1 MISMK
6 RLAGGAALTVLALA
20 ASSAVYAQE
29 TTAAIRGEITS
40 ASGAPIAGANVTIVH
55 TPSGTRSTVSSDA
68 SGVYDAR
75 GLRVGGPYVITV
87 ASGEFEPETIEGVNL
102 TVGDTLRLNVDLESA
117 VAVDAIIVTAAR
129 DVTSENTGTS
139 STLNRDDIQS
149 VVTINRDIRDLA
161 RRNVLVSQ
169 NSRGD
174 GGISIAGSNPRTNRI
189 AIDGAQAQD
198 DFGLNTGGLPTR
210 RGPVSLDAI
219 EQFTVN
225 AVPIDVENGDF
236 SGGALDVVLR
246 SGANAFHGS
255 AFVNYLNDGMTG
267 RKIRG
272 SKVDTR
278 IKQENYGAFLS
289 GPIIKDKLFFAL
301 SYEFYDS
308 ADSTSTGPTGAGFAN
323 SINGV
328 SQATIDQVTSIF
340 NTNYASKFEVG
351 SIASTKPILDE
362 KYTAKVDWN
371 INENHRLSLTARY
384 ALSELTSRTD
394 LSTSSAGL
402 DSHWYLTGEEDY
414 SYVGELNSQ
423 WTDKLST
430 TLRLTYRDYERRQ
443 NPPSGQEF
451 SDIQICLAPTSVV
464 ATGNTMTSCGSTS
477 TLRFGPDQF
486 RHANFLETSNLQVQ
500 AVAKYALGDHLFK
513 AGYQGQQIDIFNI
526 FVPNSDGSYYFDSIA
541 DFAAGKANR
550 LVYSNA
556 VTGDANDAAAD
567 FRYTLHSVFAQD
579 TLEITEKLRVTLGA
593 RYDWYKSDDKP
604 AYNPNFVARNG
615 FTNQQTYD
623 GLSVLMP
630 RGSVEYEPTE
640 WLELRAGA
648 GLFSGGLPDVF
659 ISNSFSN
666 TGIVTAGIQIE
677 RTATGFTET
686 TGAAGF
692 TPAIGSAA
700 LDISLA
706 NAAFGYDIPASVQAL
721 QGGAVVP
728 TASETNAI
736 LPSFKMPSDW
746 KLFFTA
752 TLKAQDGWTS
762 GFLPESMAP
771 AFDNWRLS
779 LDAVATEVND
789 GLTFR
794 DFRAAPLVVNGV
806 AQKTPDGRIRYDG
819 IGGTAA
825 QRAASGIS
833 SINAGSNRDIV
844 ALNADK
850 GQSYTL
856 GLSLSRSFDNGLDLQ
871 FGYARQKIEDQVSGA
886 RFASTASSLY
896 GTGAAGLDP
905 NEEAYGTAFEEI
917 ENRFKAEV
925 GYRKKFF
932 GDYESRFNLFAET
945 RSGRP
950 ISFVMNDPASGR
962 GSTFGVNR
970 GNHLLYVPDFRADTN
985 PNDLTVGFVTFAN
998 QATLDSFKNA
1008 VELFGLPQGR
1018 ILEKGEGS
1026 DDNPE
1031 IYQVDFQYSQELPG
1045 FMKGHKSRL
1054 VFDVQNVLN
1063 LINDEWGVIEEYS
1076 DSTRLISAQCATS
1089 AGVAA
1094 PTGSPVCDRYLYSNF
1109 NTTAA
1114 TKARDSGGRSVW
1126 SVQVGLRYEF

>member
-1 MISMK
+1 MSFRK
-6 RLAGGAALTVLALA
+6 LLFGATASVVAITASA
-20 ASSAVYAQE
+20 AWAQE
-29 TTAAIRGEITS
+29 TTSAIRGEITS
-40 ASGAPIAGANVTIVH
+40 AAGVPIPNVSVTIVH
-55 TPSGTRSTVSSDA
+55 KPSGTRSTTSSDA
-68 SGVYDAR
+68 MGVFDAR
-75 GLRVGGPYVITV
+75 GLRVGGPYVITFKSADYEV
-87 ASGEFEPETIEGVNL
+87 ETIEGVSL
-102 TVGDTLRLNVDLESA
+102 AVGDTLRLNVDMESA
-117 VAVDAIIVTAAR
+117 VAVEEVVIVAAR
-129 DVTSENTGTS
+129 DVTSDNSGVA
-139 STLNRDDIQS
+139 STLDRDDIQS

-189 AIDGAQAQD
+189 TIDGAQAQD

-219 EQFTVN
+219 EQFTVT

-246 SGANAFHGS
+246 SGSNSFHGS
-255 AFVNYLNDGMTG
+255 AFLNYLNDGMTG

-272 SKVDTR
+272 AKVNTR
-278 IKQENYGAFLS
+278 ITQENYGAFVS
-289 GPIIKDKLFFAL
+289 GPILKDKLFFAL
-301 SYEFYDS
+301 SYEFYNS
-308 ADSTSTGPTGAGFAN
+308 ADSTPTGPVGAGFAN
-323 SINGV
+323 AINGV
-328 SQATIDQVTSIF
+328 PQSTIDQVTNIF
-340 NTNYASKFEVG
+340 NTRYASKFDVG
-351 SIASTKPILDE
+351 TIASTKPIVDE
-362 KYTAKVDWN
+362 KYTAKFDWN
-371 INENHRLSLTARY
+371 INDDHRLSLTARY

-394 LSTSSAGL
+394 LSTTSAGL

-430 TLRLTYRDYERRQ
+430 NLRVTYRDYERRQ
-443 NPPSGQEF
+443 NPPSGQDF

-464 ATGNTMTSCGSTS
+464 ASGNTMTSCGSTS
-477 TLRFGPDQF
+477 SLRFGPDQF
-486 RHANFLETSNLQVQ
+486 RHANFLETSNLQIQ

-513 AGYQGQQIDIFNI
+513 AGYQGQQIDVFNI

-541 DFAAGKANR
+541 DFNAGRANR
-550 LVYSNA
+550 LVYNNA
-556 VTGDANDAAAD
+556 VTGNADDGAAD
-567 FRYTLHSVFAQD
+567 FRYTVHSLFAQD
-579 TLEITEKLRVTLGA
+579 TLDITEKLRVTVGG
-593 RYDWYKSDDKP
+593 RYDWYTGEDVP
-604 AYNPNFVARNG
+604 AKNPNFLARTG
-615 FTNQQTYD
+615 FTNQTTYD
-623 GLSVLMP
+623 GLSVMMP
-630 RGSVEYEPTE
+630 RVSVEYEPTD
-640 WLELRAGA
+640 WLKINAGA

-659 ISNSFSN
+659 LSNSFSN

-692 TPAIGSAA
+692 TPVIGSTA
-700 LDISLA
+700 LDINLA
-706 NAAFGYDIPASVQAL
+706 DATFGYEIPGVVQSL
-721 QGGAVVP
+721 QGGAVIP
-728 TASETNAI
+728 ALSEANAI

-746 KLFFTA
+746 KLYFTA
-752 TLKAQDGWTS
+752 TLKAQDGWS
-762 GFLPESMAP
+762 SSFMPEAMAP
-771 AFDNWRLS
+771 AFNNWRLS
-779 LDAVATEVND
+779 FDAVVTEVND

-794 DFRAAPLVVNGV
+794 DFRAMPLIVNGNSV
-806 AQKTPDGRIRYDG
+806 KTPDGRIRYDG
-819 IGGTAA
+819 IGGTSV
-825 QRAASGIS
+825 QRAANGIS
-833 SINAGSNRDIV
+833 SVNLGSNRDIV
-844 ALNADK
+844 ALNADN
-850 GQSYTL
+850 GQSYTV
-856 GLSLSRSFDNGLDLQ
+856 GLTLWRSFENGLDLQ
-871 FGYARQKIEDQVSGA
+871 LGYARQNVEDQVSGA

-917 ENRFKAEV
+917 KNRFKAEV

-932 GDYESRFNLFAET
+932 GDFESRFNLFAET

-985 PNDLTVGFVTFAN
+985 PNDLNVGFVTFAN
-998 QATLDSFKNA
+998 AATLANFKNA

-1045 FMKGHKSRL
+1045 FMQGHKSRL
-1054 VFDVQNVLN
+1054 TFDLQNVLN
-1063 LINDEWGVIEEYS
+1063 LLNDEWGVVEEYN

-1114 TKARDSGGRSVW
+1114 TKTRDNNGRSVW